1 MICASS
7 QVIDLS
13 TVETRFRWLILSS
26 FNLPWR
32 RVVCGVDLPF
42 EYEYKGLLYEGVL
55 TFLQGR
61 ILAVSLDLLG
71 RVVKHCLLP
80 VYIMREGGD
89 WWRTIWSSALWDVR
103 SRPLRYL
110 ANFLNFY
117 ILVFNIENNIYLIVF
132 ILKYWENQ
140 RDMLRRG
147 DPAAANRLD
156 ESLRCFAY

>member
-32 RVVCGVDLPF
+32 RVVGGVDLPF
-42 EYEYKGLLYEGVL
+42 ESECQGLLYEGVS

-61 ILAVSLDLLG
+61 IPAVSLGLLS

-80 VYIMREGGD
+80 VYSMRETGD
-89 WWRTIWSSALWDVR
+89 WWRTMRSSALWDVR

-132 ILKYWENQ
+132 ILKYWEKQ
-140 RDMLRRG
+140 RDMLGARRTT
-147 DPAAANRLD
+147 R
-156 ESLRCFAY
+156 SQQ